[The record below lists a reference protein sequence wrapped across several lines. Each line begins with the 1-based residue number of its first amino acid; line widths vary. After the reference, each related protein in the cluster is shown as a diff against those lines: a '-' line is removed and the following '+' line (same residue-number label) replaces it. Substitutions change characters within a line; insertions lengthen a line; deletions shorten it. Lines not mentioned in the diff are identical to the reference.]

1 MRAVV
6 FVMFVFTLVNVHG
19 QKLVRKAFIG
29 PRTQNIQID
38 ARYCYRI
45 DIKTEPT
52 DEVQVSA
59 TMDGEYAKDLLVS
72 IKESGTT
79 TMISTDFQPNFVNPN
94 DKLSAHKVISI
105 ALEIKVPEHKNVDV
119 FGTSANVYATG
130 TYENMNITLSN
141 GRCSLQNISQSVKVT
156 TQTGDIV
163 LSVPRGEVLAESVY
177 GTVRREHIPFGN
189 DQFVLKS
196 VEGDIILMKTK

>member
-1 MRAVV
+1 MLL
-6 FVMFVFTLVNVHG
+6 MFVCTLVNVHG
-19 QKLVRKAFIG
+19 QKLVRKAFVG
-29 PRTQNIQID
+29 PRTETIQID
-38 ARYCYRI
+38 AQYCYRI
-45 DIKTEPT
+45 VLKTEPI

-59 TMDGEYAKDLLVS
+59 TMEGEYAKDLLVS

-79 TMISTDFQPNFVNPN
+79 TMISTDFQPNFINPN

-105 ALEIKVPEHKNVDV
+105 ALEIKVPQYKNVDV
-119 FGTSANVYATG
+119 FGTSTNIYATG
-130 TYENMNITLSN
+130 IYENLNITLSN

-163 LSVPRGEVLAESVY
+163 LSIPRGEVLAESVY

-189 DQFVLKS
+189 DQFVLKT
-196 VEGDIILMKTK
+196 VEGNILLTKTK